1 MQKKKDKRL
10 IVLSGPTAVGKTA
23 TSIKL
28 AQHIDTVILSADSRQ
43 FYSGMKIGTAA
54 PTEEELKAVNHYF
67 IGHLKIGDYYNVSR
81 FEQDALAVLE
91 QEFQKHD
98 QVILT
103 GGSGLYI
110 DALCRGVDEFPDPDP
125 YLREDLKKQY
135 QEQGI
140 EWLQD
145 EVQKADPEYFGQVDK
160 KNPNRLLRALE
171 VCLAT
176 GKPYSEQR
184 IGNKRERSFDII
196 YIALNR
202 PREELFER
210 IHLRT
215 DQMLQNGL
223 IEEVKSLAHLRHEN
237 ALNTVGYKEIF
248 TYLDG
253 DYSLELA
260 TEKIK
265 TNTRRYAKRQLTWF
279 RKNTAY
285 HWLHPDQEHELFE
298 LTKF

>member
-125 YLREDLKKQY
+125 ELRANLKKQY

-215 DQMLQNGL
+215 DQMLKDGL
-223 IEEVKSLAHLRHEN
+223 VEEVKSLAHLRHEN

-285 HWLHPDQEHELFE
+285 HWLYPDQEHELFE

>member
-54 PTEEELKAVNHYF
+54 PTEEELKAAKHYF

-81 FEQDALAVLE
+81 FEQDALAILE
-91 QEFQKHD
+91 QEFQNHD

-110 DALCRGVDEFPDPDP
+110 DALCHGVDEFPDPDP
-125 YLREDLKKQY
+125 DLREDLKKQY

-145 EVQKADPEYFGQVDK
+145 EVQKTDPEYFKQVDK

-171 VCLAT
+171 VCLTT
-176 GKPYSEQR
+176 GKSYSEQR

-215 DQMLQNGL
+215 DQMLKEGL
-223 IEEVKSLAHLRHEN
+223 VEEVKSLAHMRHEN
-237 ALNTVGYKEIF
+237 AMNTVGYKEIF

-279 RKNTAY
+279 RKNPSY
-285 HWLHPDQEHELFE
+285 HWLHPDQENELYE